1 MKNQERTT
9 NELNSKISRR
19 DFLGGAASA
28 MAAFTIVPRSVLGGS
43 VQTPPSEKL
52 NIAIIGAGGQGIVNL
67 KRLLSMEEAQIVA
80 VCDVNTESDYSAYY
94 FGGTAG
100 REAAKRIAESHYAEQ
115 KPSGTYKGC
124 AAYVDFYEMLEKE
137 KGIDAVVVATTDS
150 LHAVAAMA
158 AIKKGKHVYCEK
170 PLTHTVYEARKL
182 AEAAK
187 KAGVATQ
194 MGNQG
199 QASEKTRLLCEW
211 IWDGAIGQVREIEV
225 WCDRPYWPQ
234 GIRRPKDTP
243 PVPSGLDWDKWIGPA
258 PYRPYHPCYLPFV
271 WRGWMDFGA
280 GALGDMG
287 CHQFDAIF
295 RALKFGHPKSVEA
308 STSLYTYYEK
318 AENKYYNQVREG
330 TYPRASIVRYEF
342 DARGDMP
349 PVTLTWYDGGLKPAR
364 PEDLDENREMGPF
377 GELLIGDKG
386 KIMNGRIIPEEKMQA
401 YKRPPK
407 ILPRSIGHR
416 KEWLEACKG
425 GKPAGSNFDFAGP
438 LTEVVLLGNVAIR
451 AGKKLYWD
459 GANMKVTNVPE
470 ANDYVHRQY
479 RQGWS
484 L

>member
-1 MKNQERTT
+1 MKDGKTT
-9 NELNSKISRR
+9 TKQPNSKITRR
-19 DFLGGAASA
+19 DFLVDAAA
-28 MAAFTIVPRSVLGGS
+28 AAAAFTIVPRQVLGGAGN
-43 VQTPPSEKL
+43 TPPSEKL
-52 NIAIIGAGGQGIVNL
+52 NIAIIGAGGQGIVNM
-67 KRLLSMEEAQIVA
+67 KRLLPLEGTQIVA
-80 VCDVNTESDYSAYY
+80 VCDVNNESDYSAYY

-100 REAAKRIAESHYAEQ
+100 RKPAKQIAESHYAEQ

-124 AAYVDFYEMLEKE
+124 AAYVDFNEMLEKE

-170 PLTHTVYEARKL
+170 PLTKTVYESRKL

-187 KAGVATQ
+187 KAGIATQ

-199 QASEKTRLLCEW
+199 QASENTRLLCEW

-234 GIRRPKDTP
+234 GIRRPKDTV
-243 PVPSGLDWDKWIGPA
+243 PVPAGLDWDRWLGPA
-258 PYRPYHPCYLPFV
+258 PYRPYNPIYLPFV

-287 CHQFDAIF
+287 CHQLDGIF
-295 RALKFGHPKSVEA
+295 RALKLGPPTSVEA

-318 AENKYYNQVREG
+318 AENKYYNQVKED

-342 DARGDMP
+342 PARDDMP
-349 PVTLTWYDGGLKPAR
+349 PVTLTWYDGGLKPAW
-364 PEDLDENREMGPF
+364 PKELGQNRKMGAT

-386 KIMNGRIIPEEKMQA
+386 KIMNGRMIPEVKMQA

-407 ILPRSIGHR
+407 TLPRSIGHR
-416 KEWLEACKG
+416 EEWLEACRG

-438 LTEVVLLGNVAIR
+438 LTEAVLLGNVAIR

-459 GANMKVTNVPE
+459 SEKMEITNMPE
-470 ANDYVHRQY
+470 ANQYIHRQY

>member
-1 MKNQERTT
+1 MKDEKTT
-9 NELNSKISRR
+9 ARQQNREITRR
-19 DFLGGAASA
+19 YFLAGAASTV
-28 MAAFTIVPRSVLGGS
+28 AAFTIVPRSVLGGAGN
-43 VQTPPSEKL
+43 TPPSERL
-52 NIAIIGAGGQGIVNL
+52 NIAIIGAGGQGIVNM
-67 KRLLSMEEAQIVA
+67 KRLLPMEETQIVA

-100 REAAKRIAESHYAEQ
+100 REPAKQIAESHYAEQ

-124 AAYVDFYEMLEKE
+124 TAYVDFNEMLEKE
-137 KGIDAVVVATTDS
+137 KGIDAVVVATTDN

-158 AIKKGKHVYCEK
+158 AVKKGKHVYCEK
-170 PLTHTVYEARKL
+170 PLTKTVYEARKL
-182 AEAAK
+182 TRLAK
-187 KAGVATQ
+187 KAGIATQ

-211 IWDGAIGQVREIEV
+211 VQDGAIGHVREVEV
-225 WCDRPYWPQ
+225 WSDRPYWPQ

-243 PVPSGLDWDKWIGPA
+243 PVPAGLDWDRWLGPA
-258 PYRPYHPCYLPFV
+258 PYRSYHPSYLPFV

-287 CHQFDAIF
+287 CHQLDTIF
-295 RALKFGHPKSVEA
+295 RALKLGPPKSVEA

-318 AENKYYNQVREG
+318 AENKYYNQVKEG

-342 DARGDMP
+342 GARGDMP

-364 PEDLDENREMGPF
+364 PKELEPERELRNE

-386 KIMNGRIIPEEKMQA
+386 KIMNGRLIPQTAMDA

-407 ILPRSIGHR
+407 TLPRSIGHH
-416 KEWLEACKG
+416 KEWIQACKG

-438 LTEVVLLGNVAIR
+438 LTEAVLLGNIAIR
-451 AGKKLYWD
+451 TGKKLYWD
-459 GANMKVTNVPE
+459 SKKLRITNISQV
-470 ANDYVHRQY
+470 NQYIHRRY